1 MAVHVRADW
10 SRANQLALM
19 AEVAAVRNLLER
31 HAGHDKESLA
41 SGPER
46 EVVSA
51 LDNLCSTFGLSSFER
66 KALVMCAAIELDG
79 TFASLCALAA
89 GDPARAYPTFGLALA
104 AFEDAHWNALTPH
117 APLRRWSLVN
127 LGADVALTT
136 APLRI
141 DENILHELAGVPE
154 LDARLRPL
162 LGTVLTRDELAASQR
177 EPVERIAQLLRGH
190 DRGPALVQLTGNDA
204 AATRGVAA
212 QAFANLGTSEIVI
225 DARALPRDP
234 GEIER
239 VTQIWARETLL
250 RGTGLYLDAHG
261 LDETTESLPVVLFVE
276 NAPGPIVVGADRPL
290 PFARRSAYTLSIG
303 KPTRA
308 EQRDLWLHV
317 LGSES
322 DAHGCADSLAG
333 QFDFTGDRI
342 RAVGDMTL
350 AADVHATPDT
360 GKGAAWAAACASARA
375 GLDRIAQRLDG
386 RAAADA
392 LVLPALQRDAL
403 RDIVAHARNRTQVYE
418 GWGMGRAGV
427 RGLGLSAL
435 FHGPSGSG
443 KTLAAEA
450 IGNELGVDVYR
461 VDLSALMS
469 KYIGETEKNL
479 RCVFDAAEDGGAILL
494 FDECDALF
502 GKRGEVQ
509 YGHDRYAN
517 VEVSY
522 LLQRVETYRGVAI
535 LTTNMR
541 SAIDPAF
548 LRRIRFIVAFPF
560 PDYEQRL
567 AIWQRAFAP
576 GVPTENLDFTK
587 TARLNVTGGN
597 IRNIALHASFLA
609 ADAGE
614 PVRMEHL
621 LRAARTECL
630 KIERAPSELEIGA
643 WL

>member
-1 MAVHVRADW
+1 
-10 SRANQLALM
+10 
-19 AEVAAVRNLLER
+19 
-31 HAGHDKESLA
+31 
-41 SGPER
+41 
-46 EVVSA
+46 
-51 LDNLCSTFGLSSFER
+51 
-66 KALVMCAAIELDG
+66 
-79 TFASLCALAA
+79 
-89 GDPARAYPTFGLALA
+89 
-104 AFEDAHWNALTPH
+104 
-117 APLRRWSLVN
+117 
-127 LGADVALTT
+127 
-136 APLRI
+136 
-141 DENILHELAGVPE
+141 
-154 LDARLRPL
+154 
-162 LGTVLTRDELAASQR
+162 
-177 EPVERIAQLLRGH
+177 
-190 DRGPALVQLTGNDA
+190 
-204 AATRGVAA
+204 
-212 QAFANLGTSEIVI
+212 
-225 DARALPRDP
+225 
-234 GEIER
+234 
-239 VTQIWARETLL
+239 
-250 RGTGLYLDAHG
+250 
-261 LDETTESLPVVLFVE
+261 
-276 NAPGPIVVGADRPL
+276 
-290 PFARRSAYTLSIG
+290 
-303 KPTRA
+303 
-308 EQRDLWLHV
+308 
-317 LGSES
+317 
-322 DAHGCADSLAG
+322 
-333 QFDFTGDRI
+333 
-342 RAVGDMTL
+342 
-350 AADVHATPDT
+350 
-360 GKGAAWAAACASARA
+360 
-375 GLDRIAQRLDG
+375 
-386 RAAADA
+386 
-392 LVLPALQRDAL
+392 
-403 RDIVAHARNRTQVYE
+403 
-418 GWGMGRAGV
+418 MGRVGV

-567 AIWQRAFAP
+567 AIWRRAFAS
-576 GVPTENLDFTK
+576 GVPTEDLDFTK

-609 ADAGE
+609 AAASE

-621 LRAARTECL
+621 LHAARTECL